1 MSETWKKNTKRRFI
15 DSLKIRAIIVIISF
29 GFFGLI
35 LALNYLTTG
44 DIKGDK
50 ILKKENIE
58 FGFDLDSFKVQKDT
72 IRFGDSF
79 GEIMLRNKLSYSQ
92 IYNIVQSI
100 KDSFDVRWLTAG
112 KPYTILSSKDSLANP
127 QYFIYQPN
135 RLNYVVID
143 FSNFDSIS
151 AYNKKKPFKI
161 VKKTTSGIIDSSL
174 SETMDENGLPWEL
187 INQLSDIYAW
197 TIDFTRIQKG
207 DRFKIIYNE
216 RYIEDTLLVGIKSID
231 AAFFSHNG
239 EELFAY
245 NFVIDSM
252 KKTPEFYDQ
261 NGNSLQRTFLKSP
274 VRFSNIS
281 SRYNL
286 KRRIAYYGNKVRP
299 HKGTDFAAPTGTP
312 IMATADGR
320 VEKSA
325 YTRANG
331 YYVKIKHNDTYSTQY
346 LHMQKNGRVKKGQYV
361 KQGDIIGRIG
371 MTGNTSGPHVCYRF
385 WKNNRQVDPFKQKL
399 PPGKPVP
406 SELKANFEIYK
417 LPLEESLNQIT
428 FN

>member
-1 MSETWKKNTKRRFI
+1 MKRFI
-15 DSLKIRAIIVIISF
+15 KLLFLASILTAIVFSI
-29 GFFGLI
+29 
-35 LALNYLTTG
+35 NYLINLIFDKNSDVEIT
-44 DIKGDK
+44 IKE
-50 ILKKENIE
+50 KKNIE
-58 FGFDLDSFKVQKDT
+58 FGFNLDKYKVQSDT

-100 KDSFDVRWLTAG
+100 KDSFDVRWLTIG

-127 QYFIYQPN
+127 EYFIYQPN

-161 VKKTTSGIIDSSL
+161 VKKSTSGIINSSL

-187 INQLSDIYAW
+187 INQLSDVYAW

-216 RYIEDTLLVGIKSID
+216 RYIEDTVLVGIKSID
-231 AAFFSHNG
+231 AAYFLHNG

-252 KKTPEFYDQ
+252 KKTPEYFDQ

-286 KRRIAYYGNKVRP
+286 KRKISYYGNKVRP

-320 VEKSA
+320 VEKSS
-325 YTRANG
+325 YTKANG
-331 YYVKIKHNDTYSTQY
+331 YYVKIKHNNTYSTQY

-417 LPLEESLNQIT
+417 LPIEESLNQIT

>member
-1 MSETWKKNTKRRFI
+1 MKRLFRILFL
-15 DSLKIRAIIVIISF
+15 S
-29 GFFGLI
+29 LI
-35 LALNYLTTG
+35 LTGFIYSIYYLSG
-44 DIKGDK
+44 LFSDNSNQEFF
-50 ILKKENIE
+50 LQKKENIE
-58 FGFDLDSFKVQKDT
+58 FGFNLDNYRVDRDT
-72 IRFGDSF
+72 IQLGDSF
-79 GEIMLRNKLSYSQ
+79 GEIMLRNKMSYSQ

-100 KDSFDVRWLTAG
+100 KDSFDVRWLTTG
-112 KPYTILSSKDSLANP
+112 KPYTILSTKDSVATP

-135 RLNYVVID
+135 LLNYVVID
-143 FSNFDSIS
+143 FSNFDSIL

-161 VKKTTSGIIDSSL
+161 INKTTSGVITNSL

-187 INQLSDIYAW
+187 INQLSDVYAW

-216 RYIEDTLLVGIKSID
+216 RYIEDTILVGIKNIE
-231 AAFFSHNG
+231 AAYFKHNG
-239 EELFAY
+239 EELFAF
-245 NFVIDSM
+245 NFVTDSL
-252 KKTPEFYDQ
+252 KKTTEFYDQ
-261 NGNSLQRTFLKSP
+261 NGNSLERTFLKSP

-320 VEKSA
+320 VEKSS

-361 KQGDIIGRIG
+361 KQGDVIGRIG

-399 PPGKPVP
+399 PAGRPVP
-406 SELKANFEIYK
+406 SKLKVNFEIYK
-417 LPLEESLNQIT
+417 VPLEETLNQIN
-428 FN
+428 FE

>member
-1 MSETWKKNTKRRFI
+1 MKR
-15 DSLKIRAIIVIISF
+15 LV
-29 GFFGLI
+29 
-35 LALNYLTTG
+35 
-44 DIKGDK
+44 K
-50 ILKKENIE
+50 ILFLSLTITFIIFSVYYFFSLSFNNSEEDNYIIQQENTE
-58 FGFDLDSFKVQKDT
+58 FGFNLDNFKVDRDT
-72 IRFGDSF
+72 IQFGDSF

-92 IYNIVQSI
+92 IYNIVESI

-112 KPYTILSSKDSLANP
+112 KPYTILSTKDSLLNP

-135 RLNYVVID
+135 LLNYVVID
-143 FSNFDSIS
+143 FSNFDSIT

-161 VKKTTSGIIDSSL
+161 VKKTTSGVINNSL

-187 INQLSDIYAW
+187 INQLSDVYAW

-207 DRFKIIYNE
+207 DSFKIIYNE
-216 RYIEDTLLVGIKSID
+216 RYIEDTILVGIKNID
-231 AAFFSHNG
+231 AAYFNHNG

-245 NFVIDSM
+245 NFVTDSL

-320 VEKSA
+320 VEKSS
-325 YTRANG
+325 YTKSNG
-331 YYVKIKHNDTYSTQY
+331 YYVKIKHNNTYSTQY
-346 LHMQKNGRVKKGQYV
+346 LHMQKKGRVKKGQYV
-361 KQGDIIGRIG
+361 KQGDVIGRIG

-399 PPGKPVP
+399 PPGEPVP
-406 SELKANFEIYK
+406 SELKANFDIYK
-417 LPLEESLNQIT
+417 VPLEETLNQIN
-428 FN
+428 FE

>member
-1 MSETWKKNTKRRFI
+1 MKKLIKLLFLTSI
-15 DSLKIRAIIVIISF
+15 LTAIVFSIHFLINWIS
-29 GFFGLI
+29 
-35 LALNYLTTG
+35 
-44 DIKGDK
+44 DK
-50 ILKKENIE
+50 NFDVEINNKEKENIE
-58 FGFDLDSFKVQKDT
+58 FGFNLENFKVQSDT

-79 GEIMLRNKLSYSQ
+79 GEIMLRNKLSYPQ

-100 KDSFDVRWLTAG
+100 KDSFDVRWLTTG
-112 KPYTILSSKDSLANP
+112 KPYTILSSKDSLETP

-161 VKKTTSGIIDSSL
+161 VKKTTSGIINSSL

-216 RYIEDTLLVGIKSID
+216 RYIEDTILVGIKSID
-231 AAFFSHNG
+231 AAYFLHDG

-252 KKTPEFYDQ
+252 KKTLEFFDN

-320 VEKSA
+320 VEKSS
-325 YTRANG
+325 YTRSNG
-331 YYVKIKHNDTYSTQY
+331 YYIKIKHNNTYSTQY

-361 KQGDIIGRIG
+361 KQGDVIGRIG

-406 SELKANFEIYK
+406 SELKTNFELYK
-417 LPLEESLNQIT
+417 IPLEESLNQII

>member
-1 MSETWKKNTKRRFI
+1 MKKLIKLLFLT
-15 DSLKIRAIIVIISF
+15 
-29 GFFGLI
+29 LI
-35 LALNYLTTG
+35 LTAIVFSIYFLINLIY
-44 DIKGDK
+44 DK
-50 ILKKENIE
+50 NFDVEINNKEIENIE
-58 FGFDLDSFKVQKDT
+58 FGFNLENFKVQIDT

-79 GEIMLRNKLSYSQ
+79 GEIMLRNKLSYPQ

-100 KDSFDVRWLTAG
+100 KDSFDVRWLTTG
-112 KPYTILSSKDSLANP
+112 KPYTILSSKDSLETP

-151 AYNKKKPFKI
+151 AHNKKKPFKI
-161 VKKTTSGIIDSSL
+161 VKKTTSGIINSSL

-216 RYIEDTLLVGIKSID
+216 RYIDDTTLVGIKSID
-231 AAFFSHNG
+231 AAYFLHDG

-252 KKTPEFYDQ
+252 KKTPEFFDN

-286 KRRIAYYGNKVRP
+286 KRRIAYYGNKVKP

-320 VEKSA
+320 VEKSS
-325 YTRANG
+325 YSRANG
-331 YYVKIKHNDTYSTQY
+331 YYIKIKHNNIYSTQY

-361 KQGDIIGRIG
+361 KQGDVIGRIG
-371 MTGNTSGPHVCYRF
+371 MSGNTSGPHVCYRF

-406 SELKANFEIYK
+406 SELKTNFELYK
-417 LPLEESLNQIT
+417 IPLEESLNQII

>member
-1 MSETWKKNTKRRFI
+1 MKRLIKLLFLASILTAITFSIYRLINWIQEKNFDIEISTKE
-15 DSLKIRAIIVIISF
+15 
-29 GFFGLI
+29 
-35 LALNYLTTG
+35 
-44 DIKGDK
+44 
-50 ILKKENIE
+50 KENIE
-58 FGFDLDSFKVQKDT
+58 FGFNLNSFKVQKDT
-72 IRFGDSF
+72 IRYGDSF
-79 GEIMLRNKLSYSQ
+79 GEIMLRNELSYSQ
-92 IYNIVQSI
+92 IYNIVQAI

-112 KPYTILSSKDSLANP
+112 KPYTILSTKDSIAIP

-135 RLNYVVID
+135 LLNYAVID

-151 AYNKKKPFKI
+151 AYNEKKPFKI
-161 VKKTTSGIIDSSL
+161 VSKTTSGVITSSL

-187 INQLSDIYAW
+187 INQLSDVYAW

-207 DRFKIIYNE
+207 DKFKIIYNE

-231 AAFFSHNG
+231 AAYFLHNG

-252 KKTPEFYDQ
+252 KKTPEFFDQ

-320 VEKSA
+320 VEKSS

-331 YYVKIKHNDTYSTQY
+331 YYVKIKHNNTYSTQY
-346 LHMQKNGRVKKGQYV
+346 LHMQKKGRVKKGQYV

>member
-1 MSETWKKNTKRRFI
+1 MKRLIKILFL
-15 DSLKIRAIIVIISF
+15 SLLITAIIFSF
-29 GFFGLI
+29 Y
-35 LALNYLTTG
+35 YLFRLVFNSSEKEI
-44 DIKGDK
+44 DIVE
-50 ILKKENIE
+50 KENIE
-58 FGFDLDSFKVQKDT
+58 FGFNLDNFKVDRDT
-72 IRFGDSF
+72 IQFGDSF

-112 KPYTILSSKDSLANP
+112 KPYTILSSKDSLVTP
-127 QYFIYQPN
+127 KYFIYQPN
-135 RLNYVVID
+135 LLNYVVID
-143 FSNFDSIS
+143 FSNFDSIM

-161 VKKTTSGIIDSSL
+161 VNKTTSGIISNSL

-187 INQLSDIYAW
+187 INQLSDVYAW

-207 DRFKIIYNE
+207 DSFKIIYNE
-216 RYIEDTLLVGIKSID
+216 RYIEDTILVGIKNID
-231 AAFFSHNG
+231 AAYFNHNG
-239 EELFAY
+239 EELYAF
-245 NFVIDSM
+245 NFVTDSS
-252 KKTPEFYDQ
+252 KQTPEFYDQ

-331 YYVKIKHNDTYSTQY
+331 YYVKIKHNNTYSTQY

-361 KQGDIIGRIG
+361 KQGDVIGRIG

-406 SELKANFEIYK
+406 SELKVNFDIYK
-417 LPLEESLNQIT
+417 VPLEESLNQIN
-428 FN
+428 FQ

>member
-1 MSETWKKNTKRRFI
+1 MKRLIKILFL
-15 DSLKIRAIIVIISF
+15 SLLITAIIFSF
-29 GFFGLI
+29 Y
-35 LALNYLTTG
+35 YLFRLVFNSSEKE
-44 DIKGDK
+44 IY
-50 ILKKENIE
+50 IVEKENIE
-58 FGFDLDSFKVQKDT
+58 FGFNLDNFKVDRDT
-72 IRFGDSF
+72 IQFGDSF

-112 KPYTILSSKDSLANP
+112 KPYTILSSKDSLVTP

-135 RLNYVVID
+135 LLNYVVID
-143 FSNFDSIS
+143 FSNFDSII

-161 VKKTTSGIIDSSL
+161 VNKTTSGIISNSL

-187 INQLSDIYAW
+187 INQLSDVYAW

-207 DRFKIIYNE
+207 DSFKIIYNE
-216 RYIEDTLLVGIKSID
+216 RYIEDTILVGIKNID
-231 AAFFSHNG
+231 AAYFNHNG
-239 EELFAY
+239 EELYAF
-245 NFVIDSM
+245 NFVTDSS
-252 KKTPEFYDQ
+252 KQTPEFYDQ

-331 YYVKIKHNDTYSTQY
+331 YYVKIKHNNTYSTQY

-361 KQGDIIGRIG
+361 KQGDVIGRIG

-406 SELKANFEIYK
+406 SELKVNFDIYK
-417 LPLEESLNQIT
+417 VPLEESLNQIN
-428 FN
+428 FQ

>member
-1 MSETWKKNTKRRFI
+1 MKKLIKLLFLTSI
-15 DSLKIRAIIVIISF
+15 LTAIVFSIYF
-29 GFFGLI
+29 LI
-35 LALNYLTTG
+35 NLIY
-44 DIKGDK
+44 DK
-50 ILKKENIE
+50 NFDVEINNKEIENIE
-58 FGFDLDSFKVQKDT
+58 FGFNLENFKVQIDT

-79 GEIMLRNKLSYSQ
+79 GEIMLRNKLSYPQ

-100 KDSFDVRWLTAG
+100 KDSFDVRWLTTG
-112 KPYTILSSKDSLANP
+112 KPYTILSSKDSLETP

-161 VKKTTSGIIDSSL
+161 VKKTTSGIINSSL

-216 RYIEDTLLVGIKSID
+216 RYIEDTILVGIKSID
-231 AAFFSHNG
+231 AAYFLHDG

-245 NFVIDSM
+245 NFVIDSL
-252 KKTPEFYDQ
+252 KKTPEFFDN

-320 VEKSA
+320 VEKSS
-325 YTRANG
+325 YTKSNG
-331 YYVKIKHNDTYSTQY
+331 YYIKIKHNNTYSTQY

-361 KQGDIIGRIG
+361 KQGDVIGRIG

-399 PPGKPVP
+399 PPGKPIP
-406 SELKANFEIYK
+406 SELKTNFELYK
-417 LPLEESLNQIT
+417 IPLEESLNQIT

>member
-1 MSETWKKNTKRRFI
+1 MKKLIKLLFLTSI
-15 DSLKIRAIIVIISF
+15 LTAIVFSIYL
-29 GFFGLI
+29 LI
-35 LALNYLTTG
+35 NWIY
-44 DIKGDK
+44 DK
-50 ILKKENIE
+50 NFHVEINNKEKENIE
-58 FGFDLDSFKVQKDT
+58 FGFNLDNFKVQSDT

-100 KDSFDVRWLTAG
+100 KDSFDVRWLTTG

-127 QYFIYQPN
+127 EYFIYQPN

-151 AYNKKKPFKI
+151 AFNKKKPFKI
-161 VKKTTSGIIDSSL
+161 VKKTTSGIINSSL

-216 RYIEDTLLVGIKSID
+216 RYIDDTTLVGIKSID
-231 AAFFSHNG
+231 AAYFLHDG

-252 KKTPEFYDQ
+252 KKTPEFFDN

-286 KRRIAYYGNKVRP
+286 KRRIAYYGNKVKP

-320 VEKSA
+320 VEKSS
-325 YTRANG
+325 YSRANG
-331 YYVKIKHNDTYSTQY
+331 YYIKIKHNNIYSTQY
-346 LHMQKNGRVKKGQYV
+346 LHMQKNGRVKKGQHV
-361 KQGDIIGRIG
+361 KQGDVIGRIG
-371 MTGNTSGPHVCYRF
+371 MSGNTSGPHVCYRF

-406 SELKANFEIYK
+406 SELKTNFELYK
-417 LPLEESLNQIT
+417 IPLEESLNQII

>member
-1 MSETWKKNTKRRFI
+1 MSETWQHKTKKRFF
-15 DSLKIRAIIVIISF
+15 DSIKIRAIILLITF

-50 ILKKENIE
+50 TPNKENIE
-58 FGFDLDSFKVQKDT
+58 FGFNLDNYRVDRDT
-72 IRFGDSF
+72 IQFGDSF
-79 GEIMLRNKLSYSQ
+79 GEIMLRNKMSYSQ
-92 IYNIVQSI
+92 IYNVVQSI
-100 KDSFDVRWLTAG
+100 KDSFDVKWLTAG
-112 KPYTILSSKDSLANP
+112 KPYTILSTKDSTAIP

-135 RLNYVVID
+135 LLNYVVID

-151 AYNKKKPFKI
+151 AYNQKKPFKI
-161 VKKTTSGIIDSSL
+161 VNKTTSGVIASSL

-187 INQLSDIYAW
+187 INQLSDVYAW

-207 DRFKIIYNE
+207 DSFKIIYNE
-216 RYIEDTLLVGIKSID
+216 RYIEDTILVGIKNID
-231 AAFFSHNG
+231 AAYFKHNG
-239 EELFAY
+239 EELFAF
-245 NFVIDSM
+245 NFVTDSL
-252 KKTPEFYDQ
+252 KKTSEFYDQ
-261 NGNSLQRTFLKSP
+261 NGNSLERTFLKSP

-361 KQGDIIGRIG
+361 KQGDVIGRIG

-399 PPGKPVP
+399 PAGKPVP
-406 SELKANFEIYK
+406 SELKVNFEIYK
-417 LPLEESLNQIT
+417 VPLEEKLNQIN
-428 FN
+428 FE